1 MGTGLGTG
9 MGSNWELDAVGAN
22 IAGGLSLWGGTP
34 LLKSEDPLH
43 GQILGKSYRFVR
55 QNCIGQALAM
65 VGWLWSDAPQLTSEN
80 PMRANSPGSSPVQV
94 RSHLT

>member
-22 IAGGLSLWGGTP
+22 IAGGLSLWGATP

-43 GQILGKSYRFVR
+43 GL
-55 QNCIGQALAM
+55 
-65 VGWLWSDAPQLTSEN
+65 WLWSDGYGRTLHN
-80 PMRANSPGSSPVQV
+80 
-94 RSHLT
+94 